1 VMPQHWVNV
10 IVGFILI
17 IAVLADIWIRQ
28 QGIFQSIAKRL
39 LPAARKEA
47 MNG

>member
-1 VMPQHWVNV
+1 MPQHWVNV

-28 QGIFQSIAKRL
+28 QGIFQSLMRRL
-39 LPAARKEA
+39 VPAAKKEA
-47 MNG
+47 ANG